1 MMAASISPALGL
13 NTPTRLR
20 YCPRGGQ
27 YAQQEATAISPLWGS
42 IRLRRTAM
50 CSHSLRAYAVPC
62 AYLQANTAQFWC
74 LCPIVIHISEIEIDE
89 ALRFRDA
96 LFTDIGDERSERIV
110 RHIEIVERSE

>member
-1 MMAASISPALGL
+1 MMAAAISPALGL

-20 YCPRGGQ
+20 YCPGG
-27 YAQQEATAISPLWGS
+27 AIRATMGYGYFAALGS

-62 AYLQANTAQFWC
+62 AYLQANTAHFWG

-89 ALRFRDA
+89 ALRFGDA
-96 LFTDIGDERSERIV
+96 FFTDIGDERSERVV